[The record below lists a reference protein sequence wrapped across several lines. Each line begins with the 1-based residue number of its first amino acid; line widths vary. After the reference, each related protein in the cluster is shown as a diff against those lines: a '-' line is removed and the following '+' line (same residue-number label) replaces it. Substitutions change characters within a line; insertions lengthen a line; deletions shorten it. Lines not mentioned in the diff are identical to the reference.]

1 MNHMKDV
8 AKLLGVELGEEF
20 YITYKG
26 EKTNPAVYKL
36 TQNGLVCNDAIC
48 HIELSML
55 LIGTNGVEKRPWKPK
70 TGQTCWYVY
79 SDGSILTTVFNSDFT
94 SDLSKYKLGK
104 LYRTKAEAEAHA
116 AEDKAFWDEIRKDLE
131 E

>member
-8 AKLLGVELGEEF
+8 AKLLGVELGKEF
-20 YITYKG
+20 KIKY
-26 EKTNPAVYKL
+26 
-36 TQNGLVCNDAIC
+36 NGC
-48 HIELSML
+48 ELSSKYRISETGLMNESGICGPTIFTKL
-55 LIGTNGVEKRPWKPK
+55 LTGDIEIVKPPWKPK

-104 LYRTKAEAEAHA
+104 LYPTKAEAESHA